1 MHAWPPSLV
10 AWSHWPE
17 LWDEIVRIY
26 SFPVADI
33 EDAAARVRLLIERI
47 AAAGRAM
54 FQTELSA
61 TAAQLGA
68 QAVWASSRPSSRPL
82 RLGQVFRGSQ
92 T

>member
-1 MHAWPPSLV
+1 MDETQAACVEIFRLRSMHAWPPSLV
-10 AWSHWPE
+10 AWTHWPE
-17 LWDEIVRIY
+17 LWDEIVRID

-68 QAVWASSRPSSRPL
+68 QAV
-82 RLGQVFRGSQ
+82 
-92 T
+92 